1 MGRIKKLSPLEAQKI
16 AAGEVVER
24 PANVV
29 KELLENALDAQ
40 ATAITLYIK
49 DGGKELIRVVDNGTG
64 MAADDA
70 HACFEHHATSKITTV
85 DDLISIASFGFRGE
99 ALSSICSVS
108 KVTLITKDEKSSHG
122 IKIVHQDGI
131 VVHEENV
138 SAPTGTDITVEQ
150 LFYNVPARKKFL
162 KTRDTEW
169 RAIVHLFQAIA
180 LDYRS
185 IHFKCISEG
194 AILFNCPPTDSL
206 PTRVAQLWDHAMA
219 ENMIE
224 LTASPLKHE
233 FAISGI
239 ISNQQYAR
247 YDRST
252 IFFFVNGRWIKN
264 PDLGKA
270 LLKGYA
276 NVITPEKFP
285 AACIFIA
292 CNPAHI
298 DINIHPRKEE
308 VQFLNP
314 KVVEHTLQDQV
325 KTSLEQHLSQHLARP
340 VQLSP
345 AMPFNSATYSRQTF
359 TPSKPYNTPLYANN
373 SFAQE
378 VAPSSYKELPVI
390 PSEPLVADIQ
400 QPAFAQS
407 PEEQLEPI
415 EYHIIG
421 QLNKT
426 YILLDHAD
434 GLFMVDQ
441 HAAHERILYE
451 LFEKRFEEV
460 PTIKL
465 IFPPIIT
472 LTQADLDLLEPHFS
486 VFKAHALEVERF
498 SHNQV
503 TIHSAPVHLK
513 QAPFDELVKQT
524 VGWIK
529 ELDGIDKDQFI
540 KQLHEKLRAQMAC
553 KAAVKAGDV
562 LTMIQM
568 QELIS
573 TLYKT
578 ENRFTCPHGRPTG
591 WLISTYEIE
600 KKFKRK

>member
-40 ATAITLYIK
+40 ATAITIYIK
-49 DGGKELIRVVDNGTG
+49 DGGKELIRIVDNGIG
-64 MAADDA
+64 MAPDDA

-99 ALSSICSVS
+99 ALSSIAAVS
-108 KVTLITKDEKSSHG
+108 KVTLITKDEKSAHG
-122 IKIVHQDGI
+122 IKLIRHNGAMI
-131 VVHEENV
+131 HEESV
-138 SAPTGTDITVEQ
+138 PVQTGTDITIEQ

-162 KTRDTEW
+162 KTRETEF

-185 IHFKCISEG
+185 VHFKFISEG
-194 AILFNCPPTDSL
+194 SMLFNCPPVDTIKA
-206 PTRVAQLWDHAMA
+206 RIAQLWDQSMA
-219 ENMIE
+219 SHVIE
-224 LTASPLKHE
+224 LEPSSLKHE
-233 FAISGI
+233 FTISGV

-264 PDLGKA
+264 PGLGKA

-276 NVITPEKFP
+276 NVIAPEKFP
-285 AACIFIA
+285 AACIFITG
-292 CNPAHI
+292 NPAHI

-314 KVVEHTLQDQV
+314 KIIENILQDQV
-325 KTSLEQHLSQHLARP
+325 KTSLEKHLSAQLARQ
-340 VQLSP
+340 VQLAP
-345 AMPFNSATYSRQTF
+345 
-359 TPSKPYNTPLYANN
+359 
-373 SFAQE
+373 
-378 VAPSSYKELPVI
+378 APSFKSALPFSRPTLVPPIAYNPQIFSDNIQPIEKIASLPQELSHTI
-390 PSEPLVADIQ
+390 AEPLVPDIQ
-400 QPAFAQS
+400 QPAFA
-407 PEEQLEPI
+407 PEESIEPLD
-415 EYHIIG
+415 YAIIG

-434 GLFMVDQ
+434 GLFMIDQ

-451 LFEKRFEEV
+451 LFEKRFEQV

-465 IFPPIIT
+465 IFPSIIT
-472 LTQADLDLLEPHFS
+472 LTQTDIDLLEPHFGI
-486 VFKAHALEVERF
+486 FKAHALEIERF
-498 SHNQV
+498 SDNQV

-524 VGWIK
+524 IGWIK
-529 ELDGIDKDQFI
+529 ELNDLEHDQFI

-568 QELIS
+568 QELVS

-591 WLISTYEIE
+591 WLINTYEIE